1 MKKKKDKKNIP
12 LQNIDL
18 ARYNFGKKDAFFFET
33 RELRAK
39 MRFGGPIADA
49 EIALTIGTSKE
60 NRDFL
65 FAAMASWILNGN
77 SRWDGGSG
85 F

>member
-33 RELRAK
+33 GELGAE

-49 EIALTIGTSKE
+49 EIALTIRTRKE

-65 FAAMASWILNGN
+65 FTAMASWIFNWN